1 LWGREGY
8 IAALFGDRIGSVA
21 AARGMLEV
29 NRFDSAEA
37 VHDYFKNH
45 YGPTIEAYANIGD
58 NPVLAAELDAQ
69 LVELAQQYLAD
80 GAMGWEYM
88 LLTAHRR

>member
-1 LWGREGY
+1 
-8 IAALFGDRIGSVA
+8 
-21 AARGMLEV
+21 MLEV

-58 NPVLAAELDAQ
+58 NPVLAAELDAELVE

-80 GAMGWEYM
+80 GAMGWEYL
-88 LLTAHRR
+88 LLTAQKL